1 MDNGSRYVGLDVH
14 RDTISVAVRD
24 SRGKLMLERVIPTS
38 AAAVLELVELLRGR
52 LHVAF
57 EEGTSAQ
64 WLAGLL
70 QPRVAQVLVCDPR
83 KNDRRGS
90 KNDRID
96 ARELADLLRCGRLSP
111 VFHQDC
117 GLTALQE
124 LARTYLVLTKDQT
137 RVMNRIKA
145 IYRSWAIPCA
155 GQSCYS
161 PKQREAFLS
170 QLPHAAIRG
179 RAQIYYQQMDSLMT
193 LRQQVRTQ
201 LLREGRKQ
209 TALRLLCQIPY
220 IGPLRAILLI
230 VFIQSP
236 HRFRTKRQ
244 LWAYCGLGI
253 ETHDSGEY
261 RFRQGS
267 LERKRQPTVRG
278 LNRNHHHLLKYVL
291 KSVAARCCSGSGPVR
306 EFAQTLL
313 DQGMRSEMVRLT
325 VARKIAAIVLVLWK
339 KGVGFDA
346 RYLKSQA
353 A

>member
-1 MDNGSRYVGLDVH
+1 MDNGNRYVGLDVH

-24 SRGKLMLERVIPTS
+24 SQGKLMLERVIPTG
-38 AAAVLELVELLRGR
+38 AAAVLELLELLRGK
-52 LHVAF
+52 LHVAL

-117 GLTALQE
+117 GLASLQE

-161 PKQREAFLS
+161 LRQRDAWQV
-170 QLPHAAIRG
+170 QLPNSAVRG
-179 RAQIYYQQMDSLMT
+179 RAQIYYQQMDDLQA
-193 LRQQVRTQ
+193 LRQQVRKQ
-201 LLREGRKQ
+201 LLREGNKHP
-209 TALRLLCQIPY
+209 ALRQLRQIPY
-220 IGPLRAILLI
+220 IGPMRATLLM

-253 ETHDSGEY
+253 ETRDSGEY
-261 RFRQGS
+261 RFRQGQ
-267 LERKRQPTVRG
+267 LERKRQPTVMG

-291 KSVAARCCSGSGPVR
+291 KSVAARCCSGSGPVHD
-306 EFAQTLL
+306 FAQTLL
-313 DQGMRSEMVRLT
+313 DQGMRPEMARLT

-339 KGVGFDA
+339 KGVDFDPH
-346 RYLKSQA
+346 YLKSQA

>member
-1 MDNGSRYVGLDVH
+1 MDNGNRYVGLDVH
-14 RDTISVAVRD
+14 RDTISVAVQD
-24 SRGKLMLERVIPTS
+24 SRGKVILERVIPTS
-38 AAAVLELVELLRGR
+38 AAAVLELVELLRGQ
-52 LHVAF
+52 LHITF

-117 GLTALQE
+117 GLSSLQE

-145 IYRSWAIPCA
+145 IYRSWAIACA

-161 PKQREAFLS
+161 PRQREVWLT
-170 QLPHAAIRG
+170 QLPHSAV
-179 RAQIYYQQMDSLMT
+179 RARAHIYYQQMDSLLA

-201 LLREGRKQ
+201 LLREGRKHP
-209 TALRLLCQIPY
+209 ALRRLCQIPY
-220 IGPLRAILLI
+220 IGPLRATLLI
-230 VFIQSP
+230 VFLQSP

-261 RFRQGS
+261 RFRQGQ

-291 KSVAARCCSGSGPVR
+291 KSVAARCCSGSGPVHD
-306 EFAQTLL
+306 FAQTLL
-313 DQGMRSEMVRLT
+313 DQGMRPEMVRLT
-325 VARKIAAIVLVLWK
+325 VARKIAAIILVLWK
-339 KGVGFDA
+339 KGVSFDPH
-346 RYLKSQA
+346 YLRPQA

>member
-1 MDNGSRYVGLDVH
+1 
-14 RDTISVAVRD
+14 
-24 SRGKLMLERVIPTS
+24 LMLERIIPTS
-38 AAAVLELVELLRGR
+38 AGAVLELVELLRGK
-52 LHVAF
+52 LHIAF
-57 EEGTSAQ
+57 EEGTSAR
-64 WLAGLL
+64 WLAELL

-117 GLTALQE
+117 GLTSLQE

-161 PKQREAFLS
+161 SRQREAWLR
-170 QLPHAAIRG
+170 QLPNSAVHG
-179 RAQIYYQQMDSLMT
+179 RAQIYYQQMDSLQA

-201 LLREGRKQ
+201 LLREGRKHP
-209 TALRLLCQIPY
+209 ALRLLCQIPY
-220 IGPLRAILLI
+220 IGPMRATLLI

-253 ETHDSGEY
+253 ETRDSGEY
-261 RFRQGS
+261 RFRQGN
-267 LERKRQPTVRG
+267 LERKRQPTVMG
-278 LNRNHHHLLKYVL
+278 LNHNHHHLLKYVL
-291 KSVAARCCSGSGPVR
+291 KSIAARCCSGSGPVR
-306 EFAQTLL
+306 KFAQTLL
-313 DQGMRSEMVRLT
+313 DQGMRPEMVRLT

-346 RYLKSQA
+346 HYLTLQA

>member
-1 MDNGSRYVGLDVH
+1 MDNGNRYVGLDVH
-14 RDTISVAVRD
+14 RDTISVAVRN
-24 SRGKLMLERVIPTS
+24 SQGKLTFECVIPTS
-38 AAAVLELVELLRGR
+38 AAAVLELIGSLRGK
-52 LHVAF
+52 LHVAW

-64 WLAGLL
+64 WLVGLL

-124 LARTYLVLTKDQT
+124 LARTYLVLTQDQT

-145 IYRSWAIPCA
+145 LYRSWAIACA
-155 GQSCYS
+155 GRSCYS
-161 PKQREAFLS
+161 ARQREAWLT
-170 QLPHAAIRG
+170 QLPNSAVRG
-179 RAQIYYQQMDSLMT
+179 RAEIYYQQMDSLQS

-201 LLREGRKQ
+201 LLREGRKHP
-209 TALRLLCQIPY
+209 ALALLRQIPY
-220 IGPLRAILLI
+220 VGPMRATLLI

-253 ETHDSGEY
+253 ETRDSGEY
-261 RFRQGS
+261 RFRQGR

-291 KSVAARCCSGSGPVR
+291 KSVAARCCSGSGPLR
-306 EFAQTLL
+306 QFAQTLL
-313 DQGMRSEMVRLT
+313 DQGMRPEMVRLT

-346 RYLKSQA
+346 RYLKPQA